1 MNASG
6 PAAPGGEVPET
17 GMLGRLAKGLATR
30 GWMVATAESCTGG
43 LVAKLLTDV
52 PGASRYFRGGVVAYD
67 NEIKADVLEVPRK
80 DLERHGAVSEA
91 VALAM
96 AGGVKRRLGSDV
108 GLAVTGI
115 AGPDGGTG
123 EKPVGMVCIA
133 LAHPG
138 GALAR
143 TCHFGG
149 SRDEVRQASAQAVL
163 TLLQQLIDGE

>member
-1 MNASG
+1 MSVSG
-6 PAAPGGEVPET
+6 PASPVAWAAET
-17 GMLGRLAKGLATR
+17 GTLGHLANGLATR

-43 LVAKLLTDV
+43 LVAKLLTDL

-67 NEIKADVLEVPRK
+67 NEVKAEVLGVSRR

-96 AGGVKRRLGSDV
+96 AAGVKNRLGSDV

-115 AGPDGGTG
+115 AGPDGATS
-123 EKPVGMVCIA
+123 EKPVGLVCFA
-133 LAHPG
+133 VDHPG

-143 TCHFGG
+143 TCHFAG
-149 SRDEVRQASAQAVL
+149 SRDQVRQASARAVL
-163 TLLQQLIDGE
+163 ELLRALVDEA